1 MNDLSR
7 APKPV
12 IILADEKKSHM
23 TKAEIKTRKQAEA
36 ALLSNIKFK
45 EKPEV
50 KNDPVAHKE
59 FLRLKKLFLSI
70 GKNDGLYENA
80 VNRYCQLF
88 AECQD
93 FEQKRERFYEDIE
106 ELKKEF
112 EKGTMDFLEYD
123 ARRVKLTSL
132 IIQLDKQVM
141 AKRNMMLAL
150 EKENVMT
157 IAASLRSIP
166 KKAEV
171 KPENPSDHL
180 FT

>member
-1 MNDLSR
+1 MSR

-12 IILADEKKSHM
+12 IILADERKSHM
-23 TKAEIKTRKQAEA
+23 TKAEIKFRKQAEA
-36 ALLSNIKFK
+36 ALLSDTKFK

-50 KNDPVAHKE
+50 KNNPVAHKE

-88 AECQD
+88 AECHD
-93 FEQKRERFYEDIE
+93 FEEKRERFYNDME
-106 ELKKEF
+106 ELKKQF
-112 EKGTMDFLEYD
+112 DNGTLDFISYD
-123 ARRVKLTSL
+123 VRRAKLAGL

-141 AKRNMMLAL
+141 SKRTMMLAL

-166 KKAEV
+166 KKAEA

>member
-1 MNDLSR
+1 MARPAKTEKIISLEGR
-7 APKPV
+7 A
-12 IILADEKKSHM
+12 HR
-23 TKAEIKTRKQAEA
+23 TKAELDYRKQAEA
-36 ALLSNIKFK
+36 KLLSKIKLK

-93 FEQKRERFYEDIE
+93 FENKRERFYDDLE

-112 EKGTMDFLEYD
+112 EKGTMDLLAYD
-123 ARRVKLTSL
+123 SRRSKLAAL

-141 AKRNMMLAL
+141 AKRTMMLAL

-166 KKAEV
+166 KKTEV
-171 KPENPSDHL
+171 KPESPSDHL